1 MDLSPGLPQKP
12 FSRLNPLTKV
22 LVHKDVSPTVFRAH
36 CEQSL
41 TT

>member
-1 MDLSPGLPQKP
+1 MDLVTRAPQKP
-12 FSRLNPLTKV
+12 FSRFNQLTKV
-22 LVHKDVSPTVFRAH
+22 LVYINSMVFRAH